1 MPFYGKG
8 RKVFKKGKRV
18 FRRRRRGARISTWKA
33 AGHLAKKAW
42 AGFKY
47 LKGMINCEKYK
58 IDTSYSTTVGTTANV
73 ALLNNIATGDTAN
86 TRTGISVLLKYAYI
100 SLTFNRSTA
109 ATTAYSQ
116 LRMLLV
122 QDTEQVGDTSPA
134 YSDVIEGG
142 LSSGLL
148 NRDTMGRFTIL
159 LDKQL
164 NLTANTPAIRVQQ
177 MVPLNF
183 HARYNGTASSDI
195 EKNGVY
201 LMIVSS
207 EATNQVGIVGVCRI
221 AYYDN

>member
-1 MPFYGKG
+1 MPYKRSKF
-8 RKVFKKGKRV
+8 RKGKRTKRKV
-18 FRRRRRGARISTWKA
+18 KRPKIDSWKA
-33 AGHLAKKAW
+33 AAYLAKRAYS
-42 AGFKY
+42 GYKY
-47 LKGMINCEKYK
+47 LRGMINCEKYK
-58 IDTSYSTTVGTTANV
+58 IDTAYSTTVGTTANV

-100 SLTFNRSTA
+100 SLTFNRSTS

-122 QDTEQVGDTSPA
+122 QDTEQVGDTSPV
-134 YSDVIEGG
+134 YSDVMEGG
-142 LSSGLL
+142 LSSSIL
-148 NRDTMGRFTIL
+148 NRDNMGRFTIL

-164 NLTANTPAIRVQQ
+164 NLTANTPAIMVKE

-183 HARYNGTASSDI
+183 HARYNGTASTDI

-201 LMIVSS
+201 LMLVSS
-207 EATNQVGIVGVCRI
+207 DNTNQVGVVGVCRV